1 MNRALSRLSS
11 RRPRGFLLLEL
22 AIALV
27 VVGALVAL
35 VVPLLSMVDNL
46 GNTRRDS
53 LAMEQARE
61 ALLRQAMV
69 ANGLPAPIAFDEGV
83 VDTTAV
89 SSHADLSPTLQ
100 TLGLGWAGA
109 LPGTALG
116 VSTQSSVQTAYWYD
130 AQPALRADP
139 AADFLPAV
147 APTDGL
153 NGVTHAYLPIVQ
165 QFDPD
170 LNPNMSTG
178 GQRSQLCRNLNSLL
192 AIEQS
197 IRAHTAGS
205 PADYR
210 RDHLNITLPRL
221 WATGFESRFVWDPS
235 LGYATFTAPANTT
248 RIDAAFEYSSAA
260 AFVVVRRQPP
270 AQRRLDR
277 QNLVYPQAGTTGLD
291 VALADR
297 GDTAYPPAALSG
309 ERGFRIYENPLTPA
323 LDNPLAD
330 NSDYAGRV
338 EAVSLA
344 NFASTLQAAGM
355 CKQAAE
361 TCKANQLY
369 VRFSNSV
376 RALPVSGGGTANLTL
391 RWELVDA
398 EGTLFQSADVASGST
413 TDGICLDAF
422 GTEQAS
428 ATATRYLRVSFI
440 SPSGTKG
447 YPVVNPNDPYWFKG
461 GVLADPTPTVT
472 TDDAGTTR
480 WRPRSAL
487 SAPEGGKTV
496 TIGCAGLHSVT
507 STDPSGELVSTGT
520 LPTCTVTQLP

>member
-1 MNRALSRLSS
+1 MTRALPRLFS

-35 VVPLLSMVDNL
+35 VVPLLGMVSDL
-46 GNTRRDS
+46 GTTRRDT

-61 ALLRQAMV
+61 ALLRQALV
-69 ANGLPAPIAFDEGV
+69 ANGLPAPLQFAEGLI
-83 VDTTAV
+83 DGAAV
-89 SSHADLSPTLQ
+89 SSHAELATPLQ
-100 TLGLGWAGA
+100 ALGLGWAGA

-116 VSTQSSVQTAYWYD
+116 VTTMSSLQTAYWYD
-130 AQPALRADP
+130 AQPALRSDAQT
-139 AADFLPAV
+139 AFLPAV

-153 NGVTHAYLPIVQ
+153 NGVTHAFLPIVE

-170 LNPNMSTG
+170 LNPKLSTG

-197 IRAHTAGS
+197 IRDHTPLSEAN
-205 PADYR
+205 YK
-210 RDHLNITLPRL
+210 RDHLNVTLPRL
-221 WATGFESRFVWDPS
+221 WATGFEQRFAWDPS
-235 LGYATFTAPANTT
+235 VGYATFTAPEGTT
-248 RIDAAFEYSSAA
+248 LIDAAFQYSSAA

-270 AQRRLDR
+270 ALRRLDR

-291 VALADR
+291 QALAER
-297 GDTAYPPAALSG
+297 GATAYPAAALSG

-323 LDNPLAD
+323 VDNPSAD
-330 NSDYAGRV
+330 TADYAGRV

-344 NFASTLQAAGM
+344 QFATTLQAAGM

-376 RALPVSGGGTANLTL
+376 RALPVSGSGSANLTL
-391 RWELVDA
+391 RWELVNA
-398 EGTLFQSADVASGST
+398 EGTLYQSADVASGST
-413 TDGICLDAF
+413 SDGVCLDAF

-447 YPVVNPNDPYWFKG
+447 YPVLSPEDPYWLKG
-461 GVLADPTPTVT
+461 GVFVDPTPTAT

-480 WRPRSAL
+480 WRPRTAL
-487 SAPEGGKTV
+487 SAAEGGKTV
-496 TIGCAGLHSVT
+496 SIACAGLHSVT
-507 STDPSGELVSTGT
+507 TADPGGELISTGT